1 MEQWMLFLQE
11 RWFII
16 LIAVVVLY
24 LVIKLVKTV
33 IKWLVV
39 LLIIAAVIYYGM
51 NYKDQISELAGT
63 IGSNI
68 SETVKEQAMKAM
80 AAEAKEAKYKLNSD
94 GSYTVTTKNIQV
106 DVAKGSDEARI
117 TFLGQSF
124 NIKINEVLQS
134 FIDQAKSQ

>member
-16 LIAVVVLY
+16 LIAIIVLF

-33 IKWLVV
+33 IKWIVV
-39 LLIIAAVIYYGM
+39 LLIIAAILYYGM
-51 NYKDQISELAGT
+51 NYKDQIGEFAGT
-63 IGSNI
+63 IGSTI
-68 SETVKEQAMKAM
+68 TESVKEQAMKAM
-80 AAEAKEAKYKLNSD
+80 ASEAKEAKYKLNED

-106 DVAKGSDEARI
+106 DVKPNSKEAKI

-124 NIKINEVLQS
+124 SLPMNDLIEG
-134 FIDQAKSQ
+134 FIEQAKSQ